1 MSVHEKLLAVQTALK
16 APKGQYNAFG
26 KYYYRSCEDIQEAVK
41 PLLCEHK
48 LLLMVTDTVEL
59 IGDRYYVKA
68 TACVQDAEKPE
79 EFLSSSAYAREED
92 AKKGMDGSQIT
103 GSASSYARKYALN
116 GLLCIDDAKDSDSQD
131 NSGQPEPKEYIC
143 PECGKKIVGV
153 KSKSG
158 KTVTAEELYQSCGM
172 CYHCYQ
178 DKKAA
183 EQSA

>member
-1 MSVHEKLLAVQTALK
+1 MSVHDKLLAVQIKLK

-41 PLLCEHK
+41 PLLQEHK
-48 LLLMVTDTVEL
+48 LLLMITDTVEQ
-59 IGDRYYVKA
+59 IGNRYYVRS
-68 TACVQDAEKPE
+68 TAVVQDAEKPE
-79 EFLSSSAYAREED
+79 EFLTATAYAREED
-92 AKKGMDGSQIT
+92 TKKGMDGSQIT

-116 GLLCIDDAKDSDSQD
+116 GLFCIDDAKDGDCQD

-143 PECGKKIVGV
+143 PECGNKIVGV

-158 KTVTAEELYQSCGM
+158 KIMTAEELYQSCGM

-178 DKKAA
+178 NKKAA